1 MSKKAK
7 KFNLKEEKQK
17 MEMKDG
23 LTLEVVLPQDLAV
36 AFSRF
41 EQIFRPQM
49 THPNLGDNQP
59 ISMNDFIITLIL
71 EGAESIQRK
80 FIEAAQ
86 AQAAQE
92 IKSTENEDD
101 AN

>member
-7 KFNLKEEKQK
+7 KFNLQEEKQK

-23 LTLEVVLPQDLAV
+23 LKLEVLMPQEFAI

-41 EQIFRPQM
+41 EQVFRPQM
-49 THPNLGDNQP
+49 THPNLGNNQP
-59 ISMNDFIITLIL
+59 ISMNDFILTLII
-71 EGAESIQRK
+71 EGADAIQRR
-80 FIEAAQ
+80 FVEAAQ
-86 AQAAQE
+86 AQAALE
-92 IKSTENEDD
+92 IKATENEDD